1 MTRPNKERIL
11 SLEELQEFK
20 DRADSSGGYILEKKI
35 YRYIDALTAER
46 DFLASSRNEHMELH
60 QKSIDNLEEALKR
73 DAVHGKIASDIAKER
88 DTLRE
93 RVGRLRGNLE
103 AISTGCTGRDT
114 DSCEYADMALA
125 ADDKWE
131 KS

>member
-1 MTRPNKERIL
+1 MSLAIVLERVW
-11 SLEELQEFK
+11 S
-20 DRADSSGGYILEKKI
+20 
-35 YRYIDALTAER
+35 
-46 DFLASSRNEHMELH
+46 M
-60 QKSIDNLEEALKR
+60 KSIDNLEEALKR

-114 DSCEYADMALA
+114 DSCEYADVALA
-125 ADDKWE
+125 ADDERE
-131 KS
+131 KGTAP